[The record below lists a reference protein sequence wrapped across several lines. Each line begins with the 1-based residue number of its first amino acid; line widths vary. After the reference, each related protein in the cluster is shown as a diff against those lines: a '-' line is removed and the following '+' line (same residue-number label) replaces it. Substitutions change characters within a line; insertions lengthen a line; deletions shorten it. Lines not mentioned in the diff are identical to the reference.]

1 MHRARP
7 SPRRLGSLPV
17 ESEGS
22 GVALVVSTGEDPLAE
37 PEAGSASVSLVISV
51 APLLIFTEAV
61 GRNPAS

>member
-1 MHRARP
+1 MD
-7 SPRRLGSLPV
+7 
-17 ESEGS
+17 SEGS

-51 APLLIFTEAV
+51 APSLIFTEAV